1 MTSSIN
7 NTIKHDLN
15 LFGLNVKDIT
25 KKPSWF
31 MTQVRKYSVNG
42 TLPALS
48 VSLITNFALAF
59 TAAFMITTDAGI
71 VDVFFFFLPTIKL
84 PVFIACCVLGLTCI
98 ATFLVKNKNKDNVND
113 ENINRKIRAGS
124 SDEKSQIA
132 SKAKKIELVIP
143 KKNYSIIIPIS
154 DTQHRL
160 LEDTRQENITKAHI
174 LCIPYV
180 LSTLIVVG
188 AFAKVNFAHIHDGEI
203 LFVSFVLL
211 ISFVGIFLTL
221 SQLKNNEIDHENN
234 STPSLHDPN
243 TTPLLN
249 ILFPFWKKN
258 KVDLAMESKFPN
270 KKEVSLE
277 LQALDILKGFGNRI
291 HDTLDFKLDQL
302 VESLETKLLDP
313 ANYKIDETLEHLKG
327 IRKDIKNDITKLS
340 QRVITTLNNI
350 EKLTKDEVTQL
361 SQKAM
366 ISIDD
371 VNKLRDDIEKI
382 FFNINSLV
390 LSVNDKV
397 TCFTPRMWFGS
408 LNKNISS
415 PHNSS
420 KDPPIGKSSSIISNN
435 DSNDSY
441 YSYNNNNEEQNE
453 INDSQENESDKN
465 LHPQNNNESGKNLH
479 PQNNY
484 ESAAKEKALSDQ
496 LKKLDSRKK
505 ILKLENRI
513 LKSNESNYS
522 FEKENKKLNQD
533 MEKQKERDITNE
545 AINNKPK
552 DFFDYLIQSIS
563 LQSNERKISLE
574 EYLQALKQSAIDN
587 ITKDIN
593 KRKEAIQQIEKR
605 FENIVFKINW
615 EDGSL
620 TTYNKK
626 IIRNLPSQEINVK
639 DVLLKPVWN
648 SVAVGCVKG

>member
-1 MTSSIN
+1 MAPSIN

-31 MTQVRKYSVNG
+31 ITQVRKYSVNG

-48 VSLITNFALAF
+48 VSLITNFTLAF

-84 PVFIACCVLGLTCI
+84 PVFIACCVLGLICI

-154 DTQHRL
+154 DTQHQL

-211 ISFVGIFLTL
+211 ISFVGTFLTL
-221 SQLKNNEIDHENN
+221 SQLKNNEIDHEDN

-243 TTPLLN
+243 TIPLLN
-249 ILFPFWKKN
+249 VLFPFWKKN
-258 KVDLAMESKFPN
+258 KVNLAMENKFLN
-270 KKEVSLE
+270 KKETDLKS
-277 LQALDILKGFGNRI
+277 QALDILKDFGNRI
-291 HDTLDFKLDQL
+291 HDTLEMKLDQFI
-302 VESLETKLLDP
+302 ESLETKLLDP
-313 ANYKIDETLEHLKG
+313 ANYKIEETLEHLQG
-327 IRKDIKNDITKLS
+327 IREDIKDDITKLS
-340 QRVITTLNNI
+340 Q
-350 EKLTKDEVTQL
+350 
-361 SQKAM
+361 KAM
-366 ISIDD
+366 IFIDD
-371 VNKLRDDIEKI
+371 VKNLRDDIDEI

-390 LSVNDKV
+390 LNANDKV
-397 TCFTPRMWFGS
+397 TRFTPKWVGYLGKMT
-408 LNKNISS
+408 SS

-420 KDPPIGKSSSIISNN
+420 KDPPIGRSSSIISNN
-435 DSNDSY
+435 DSNYSY
-441 YSYNNNNEEQNE
+441 YSCNSDNDNNNNEEKNE
-453 INDSQENESDKN
+453 INDSQA
-465 LHPQNNNESGKNLH
+465 NESGKNLH
-479 PQNNY
+479 PQNNS
-484 ESAAKEKALSDQ
+484 ESATKEKTLSDQ
-496 LKKLDSRKK
+496 LKKLDLRKK
-505 ILKLENRI
+505 ILKLKNRI
-513 LKSNESNYS
+513 LKSNESNNNL
-522 FEKENKKLNQD
+522 EKENKKLNQD
-533 MEKQKERDITNE
+533 MEKQKERDIANE

-574 EYLQALKQSAIDN
+574 EYIQALKQSEIND
-587 ITKDIN
+587 IPKDI
-593 KRKEAIQQIEKR
+593 KSKKEAIQQIEKR
-605 FENIVFKINW
+605 FKNIKFKIHW

-620 TTYNKK
+620 TTYSKK

-648 SVAVGCVKG
+648 SVAVGA